1 MDEKISS
8 RKFPRGEINFKGCV
22 LDTRHSSY
30 FLLDWPSSLVVV
42 KEVEEDDQSN
52 NHQDQQILSGIGSTF
67 VGITGPCGFHGPLFL
82 FHLFELLANGSIDTG
97 MMIGSLEN
105 LSSPTRN
112 IKQSWKFRMIIQF
125 LFFSSD
131 KGHTHTPSRS
141 AHALLDGKSVTHDC
155 RQGGRECGESQ
166 WI

>member
-1 MDEKISS
+1 MRFS
-8 RKFPRGEINFKGCV
+8 
-22 LDTRHSSY
+22 
-30 FLLDWPSSLVVV
+30 WP
-42 KEVEEDDQSN
+42 
-52 NHQDQQILSGIGSTF
+52 
-67 VGITGPCGFHGPLFL
+67 PFL

-141 AHALLDGKSVTHDC
+141 AHALSWMEKASRMIADKGGGSVVSLNGFNGACSVRQKKSKNDKRGELNTRDNNDILLLLDRPLD
-155 RQGGRECGESQ
+155 
-166 WI
+166 

>member
-1 MDEKISS
+1 MSW
-8 RKFPRGEINFKGCV
+8 
-22 LDTRHSSY
+22 TRDIRVIFYSTG
-30 FLLDWPSSLVVV
+30 LAVV
-42 KEVEEDDQSN
+42 KEVEEEDDQSN

-112 IKQSWKFRMIIQF
+112 IKQSWKFQMIILQF

-131 KGHTHTPSRS
+131 KGHTRHRGESTRS
-141 AHALLDGKSVTHDC
+141 LLDGKSVTHDC

>member
-1 MDEKISS
+1 VSW
-8 RKFPRGEINFKGCV
+8 
-22 LDTRHSSY
+22 TRDIRVIFYSTG
-30 FLLDWPSSLVVV
+30 LAVV

-97 MMIGSLEN
+97 MMMIGSLEN

-141 AHALLDGKSVTHDC
+141 AHALSWMEKASRMIADKGGGSVVSLNGFNGAC
-155 RQGGRECGESQ
+155 SVRQKRAKMIRGEN
-166 WI
+166 